1 MIDAL
6 KNLWWVIVFTVG
18 LMISMIL
25 TIIGAVCYCI
35 DQLIDQ
41 LGELIIG
48 VAYKLIDAMDKK
60 ANEVFRTE
68 GEDSVWSTDSEEK

>member
-6 KNLWWVIVFTVG
+6 KNLWWLIVFTVG

-35 DQLIDQ
+35 DQL
-41 LGELIIG
+41 GELIIG
-48 VAYKLIDAMDKK
+48 VAWKLIDTMDKK
-60 ANEVFRTE
+60 AKEVFRTE
-68 GEDSVWSTDSEEK
+68 GEDSVESTDSEEK

>member
-6 KNLWWVIVFTVG
+6 KKLWWLIVFTVG
-18 LMISMIL
+18 LMISMIMA
-25 TIIGAVCYCI
+25 IIGAVCYCI
-35 DQLIDQ
+35 GQ

-60 ANEVFRTE
+60 AKEVFRTE
-68 GEDSVWSTDSEEK
+68 GEDSVESTDSEEK

>member
-6 KNLWWVIVFTVG
+6 KNLWWLIVFTVG

-35 DQLIDQ
+35 DE

-48 VAYKLIDAMDKK
+48 VAYKLIDAMHKK
-60 ANEVFRTE
+60 AKEVFRIE
-68 GEDSVWSTDSEEK
+68 GEDYEEK